1 MFDGLGQAIWGLLIM
16 ALWGVAAVAVFIVG
30 AILSIWLPIEPWQV
44 ALASVFGGG
53 LICLVFVA
61 VYRP

>member
-1 MFDGLGQAIWGLLIM
+1 MEGIGQMIWFLLIVAM
-16 ALWGVAAVAVFIVG
+16 FAGAALAVFLVG
-30 AILSIWLPIEPWQV
+30 GLISIWVPIPAWQL